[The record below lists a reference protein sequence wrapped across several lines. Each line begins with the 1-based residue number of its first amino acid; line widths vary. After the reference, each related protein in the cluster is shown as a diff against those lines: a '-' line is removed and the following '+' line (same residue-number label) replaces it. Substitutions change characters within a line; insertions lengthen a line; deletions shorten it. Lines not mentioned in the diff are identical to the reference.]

1 MRTEMTIRL
10 VLAHGQA
17 AIREA
22 LCKTLAREPAI
33 EAVEP
38 SGTVTETVTATE
50 RVHPDVV
57 VIDLGLPEPGADEAI
72 RRVRA
77 LAPASRIVA
86 LGHVRDDGYVQ
97 SLLRA
102 GATGYASTNC
112 SLPALV
118 DAILEAAGVQ
128 AVGADN
134 DAPTGHGPG
143 LASTEGRSPRLGR
156 RELQVLKLVTEGHR
170 SAAIASQLAIAPA
183 TVDTHRRNIMR
194 KLGVHSVAE
203 LTKYAIRSGI
213 TSL

>member
-1 MRTEMTIRL
+1 MTIRL

-22 LCKTLAREPAI
+22 LCRTLSGEPEI
-33 EAVEP
+33 EAVAP
-38 SGTVTETVTATE
+38 SGNVAETVAATE
-50 RVHPDVV
+50 RLHPDVV
-57 VIDLGLPEPGADEAI
+57 IVDLGLPEPGADEAI

-77 LAPASRIVA
+77 LAPASRVVA
-86 LGHVRDDGYVQ
+86 LGHVRDDGYVR

-102 GATGYASTNC
+102 GATGFVSTNC

-118 DAILEAAGVQ
+118 GSILEAAGAQPV
-128 AVGADN
+128 AGN
-134 DAPTGHGPG
+134 GDARAIDGSPRAPSDHAP
-143 LASTEGRSPRLGR
+143 PRLGR
-156 RELQVLKLVTEGHR
+156 REMQVLKLVTEGHR